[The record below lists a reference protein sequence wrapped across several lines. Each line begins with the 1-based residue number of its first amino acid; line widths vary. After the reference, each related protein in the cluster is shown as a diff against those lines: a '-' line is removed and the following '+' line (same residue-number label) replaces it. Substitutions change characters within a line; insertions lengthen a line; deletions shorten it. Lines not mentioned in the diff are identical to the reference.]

1 MNHKWEEW
9 MQTKLRPALRK
20 DRLITILLAG
30 VLILVIS
37 LPAGKKEAQK
47 KDVTDKSKLTEGEMT
62 AWVEGEADGKQAF
75 SSEETY
81 VRELEE
87 RLQKILGSI
96 DGIGDVT
103 VMITLEQT
111 RELVLE
117 KEQKKLQKQTEELSS
132 GESVK
137 SGWETSTE
145 ESVAYAETGKEREP
159 VVIKQIYPK
168 VEGVIVVAEG
178 VENGNLKA
186 EITQAIQALFGLEA
200 HKIKVLRMG
209 HISSHAGI
217 E

>member
-37 LPAGKKEAQK
+37 LPTGKRGAQK
-47 KDVTDKSKLTEGEMT
+47 KEVTDGGKLAEGEMM
-62 AWVEGEADGKQAF
+62 AWAEGEADGKEAF

-81 VRELEE
+81 VREMEE
-87 RLQKILGSI
+87 RLQRILGSI

-103 VMITLEQT
+103 VMITLQQT

-117 KEQKKLQKQTEELSS
+117 KEQKKLQKQTEEQSS

-137 SGWETSTE
+137 SGWETTTE

-178 VENGNLKA
+178 VENGNLKT

>member
-37 LPAGKKEAQK
+37 LPAGKKGAQK
-47 KDVTDKSKLTEGEMT
+47 KEGMDAGKLTEGEMT
-62 AWVEGEADGKQAF
+62 AWAEGEADEKEAF
-75 SSEETY
+75 SSEESY

-117 KEQKKLQKQTEELSS
+117 KEKKKLQKQTEELSS

-178 VENGNLKA
+178 VENGNLKT
-186 EITQAIQALFGLEA
+186 EITEAIQALFGLEA